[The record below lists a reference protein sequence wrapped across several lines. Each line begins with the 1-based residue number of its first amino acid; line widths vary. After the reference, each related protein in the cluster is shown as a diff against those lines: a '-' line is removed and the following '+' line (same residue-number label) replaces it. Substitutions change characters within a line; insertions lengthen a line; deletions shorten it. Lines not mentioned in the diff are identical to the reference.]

1 MTSKISY
8 IKFILSDIRHRA
20 WLPVLSSISLFL
32 LMPVYSLMYIDSTY
46 PDSGVLAEDDWIFS
60 VFSGL
65 LNGNSFF
72 PLAAAIFILALLAA
86 ASGFSYLHSR
96 EKLDFYHSLPLRRGQ
111 RFLISYMGGLLSF
124 LIPYLICAFLTLA
137 AGSAGGIIT
146 EGNALSCATSV
157 LGGTAAFLLV
167 YHTGILAAVVSGT
180 IIAQTAAFLVLCV
193 YPEIV
198 LSLFTTLKETFY
210 KTSCS
215 VNVSLPER
223 LADLASPF
231 GLFDRL
237 LHDSAA
243 ADLTASL
250 PACLIFL
257 AVLAAAAYVL
267 CLVYPS
273 EAAGNAL
280 AFPVTAPFFK
290 IFICIPTAMC
300 AGFLACTLAGAVEP
314 DRVFLLSVL
323 FAVLLCGLIEYLYQ
337 QDFRLL
343 LKNWR
348 SSLIAVGGVLLVLV
362 VMRFDLT
369 GYDTYLPDE
378 SRTESVGFAPD
389 SFYSYFTYPDQYSS
403 KTPELQIF
411 APPEDTGMLL
421 GLAQKGID
429 NLEAGITPEYI
440 NMGSYEETSGYVS
453 AIFQYRLK
461 SGRTVARR
469 YALRQEDILTAL
481 ENLCEN
487 EDYRRDLFPVFHI
500 DSKDILTVS
509 TCDISEEENA
519 LSLTAKQR
527 DELINAYRE
536 DVLAVSVDTLQ
547 NRAPVGEL
555 LFTLPYW
562 IMSGDKPDPEMIFP
576 TETLYPTYY
585 PNTEIIRYF
594 YIYPEYENT
603 LALLEEYGCVLS
615 SSIPEDTISE
625 ARLFLTQESYNAG
638 IFDSLLQELSLSQTE
653 AEEAVSNG
661 LLLSDR
667 EQIRLLTGRISWD
680 TPGIA
685 GQRWENLDSVELTYK
700 SGRTCNYH
708 LQ

>member
-46 PDSGVLAEDDWIFS
+46 PDSGILAEDDWIFS

-72 PLAAAIFILALLAA
+72 PLAVAIFILALLAA

-111 RFLISYMGGLLSF
+111 SFLISYMGGFLSF
-124 LIPYLICAFLTLA
+124 LIPYLICAFLSLA

-146 EGNALSCATSV
+146 EENALSCATSI
-157 LGGTAAFLLV
+157 LGGIAAFLLV
-167 YHTGILAAVVSGT
+167 YQAGILAAVLTGT

-210 KTSCS
+210 ETSCS
-215 VNVSLPER
+215 VIVSLPER
-223 LADLASPF
+223 LTDLVSPIE
-231 GLFDRL
+231 LFDRL
-237 LHDSAA
+237 LHDSAT

-250 PACLIFL
+250 PACLIVL
-257 AVLAAAAYVL
+257 AVLAAAAYIL
-267 CLVYPS
+267 RLFYPS

-300 AGFLACTLAGAVEP
+300 AGFLACTLAGVVEP
-314 DRVFLLSVL
+314 DWVFLLSIL

-337 QDFRLL
+337 QDLRLL

-348 SSLIAVGGVLLVLV
+348 SSLIAIGGVLLVLV

-378 SRTESVGFAPD
+378 SRTASVGFTPD
-389 SFYSYFTYPDQYSS
+389 SFYSYFTYPGQYSAEA
-403 KTPELQIF
+403 PELRIF

-421 GLAQKGID
+421 ELAQKGID
-429 NLEAGITPEYI
+429 NLEAGITPKYI
-440 NMGSYEETSGYVS
+440 NGESYEETSGYVS

-469 YALRQEDILTAL
+469 YVLRQEDILATL
-481 ENLCEN
+481 ETLCQN

-500 DSKDILTVS
+500 DPKDILAVS
-509 TCDISEEENA
+509 TCDISGEENA
-519 LSLTAKQR
+519 LNLTAKQR
-527 DELINAYRE
+527 DALINAYRE

-667 EQIRLLTGRISWD
+667 EQIRLLAGRISWD

-685 GQRWENLDSVELTYK
+685 GQRWENSDSVELTYK